1 VNAAVERDRRQR
13 RILIGVALMF
23 FGPLGISFF
32 LYYGHAWHP
41 GGRVNNG
48 ELIQPPRSLPLSALP
63 VPHTLQHKWTML
75 YVQRGP
81 CDELCLRRLYDTR
94 QVRTALDRD
103 MDRVQRVL
111 IADADCCD
119 MQKLREMHPDLI
131 TVTTGPAV
139 EPLLALL
146 PAANS
151 QRIYLIDP
159 LGNMMM
165 FYGADAKA
173 KGMLEDLKRLLRLSQ
188 IG

>member
-1 VNAAVERDRRQR
+1 
-13 RILIGVALMF
+13 
-23 FGPLGISFF
+23 
-32 LYYGHAWHP
+32 
-41 GGRVNNG
+41 
-48 ELIQPPRSLPLSALP
+48 
-63 VPHTLQHKWTML
+63 
-75 YVQRGP
+75 
-81 CDELCLRRLYDTR
+81 
-94 QVRTALDRD
+94 VRTALDRD